1 MGHMTKY
8 LVELSNKRDLKNVA
22 QQPDVILQVNTE
34 SFCSLFFFFFL
45 LLEG

>member
-22 QQPDVILQVNTE
+22 QQPDVILQVNIE
-34 SFCSLFFFFFL
+34 SFCSLFFFF